1 MTLRVTPE
9 EIVTRSE
16 SPLLAIA
23 PWWERCQ
30 LSHIAAITN
39 GGAFKS
45 RLFNSDGK
53 GLPLIRIRDVGK
65 AETRTYYSGDY
76 EEKFIINPGDLLIGM
91 DGDFRISRW
100 QGTQALLNQRVC
112 KLEVIDRTL
121 YNDSF
126 LEYVVQPYLDEVN
139 KFTSAVT
146 VKHLSSRTVA
156 ELPIP
161 LPSLAEQTRIVDVI
175 EEHFSRIDAAESA
188 AQTAL
193 VRLDTLRRAILTA
206 AFSGHL
212 VEHLNPRRTSDGLPE
227 DWHISTIGDTFKIVG
242 GSTPRTDNP
251 EYWDGEIPWLTPDD
265 LSRHDGILV
274 SNGRRFITEKGFQS
288 TSTHMLPKD
297 SILFSSRA
305 PIGYIAIAAN
315 PLCTNQGFKSLIP
328 AKGILPRYTY
338 WFLRNST
345 PTIQDMGSG
354 TTFKEISKKR
364 LAVVPFSF
372 PPIEHQY
379 QIVTAIEE
387 QFSRIDAATASL
399 KRCLQRCAVL
409 RRSILAAAF
418 SGQLVEQDPSDEP
431 ASVLLERIAA
441 EQPKRRTRRK
451 SP

>member
-9 EIVTRSE
+9 EIVARSE

-23 PWWERCQ
+23 PWWKRCQ
-30 LSHIAAITN
+30 LSHIATITN

-45 RLFNSDGK
+45 SLFNSDGK

-76 EEKFIINPGDLLIGM
+76 EDKFIINPGDLLIGM

-112 KLEVIDRTL
+112 KLAVIDRSL

-139 KFTSAVT
+139 RSTSAVT

-161 LPSLAEQTRIVDVI
+161 LPSLAEQERIVAAI

-193 VRLDTLRRAILTA
+193 TRLDTLRRAILTA

-212 VEHLNPRRTSDGLPE
+212 VETISPRRTPDGLPE
-227 DWHISTIGDTFKIVG
+227 DWQWVTIGDLGNEVKGQITPQPGVIYDLYSVPAFPTGIPERIDGFDIKSGKREVEPYDVLLCKINPRINRVWMVENYSGQKQISSTEYFVLRLFDTRQAPYIKWYLSSPQFREWMGLSVEG
-242 GSTPRTDNP
+242 GTGSHTRAKSGPIREQSVPIAPP
-251 EYWDGEIPWLTPDD
+251 EDRI
-265 LSRHDGILV
+265 
-274 SNGRRFITEKGFQS
+274 
-288 TSTHMLPKD
+288 
-297 SILFSSRA
+297 
-305 PIGYIAIAAN
+305 
-315 PLCTNQGFKSLIP
+315 
-328 AKGILPRYTY
+328 
-338 WFLRNST
+338 
-345 PTIQDMGSG
+345 
-354 TTFKEISKKR
+354 
-364 LAVVPFSF
+364 
-372 PPIEHQY
+372 
-379 QIVTAIEE
+379 QIVSAIEE
-387 QFSRIDAATASL
+387 QFSRIDAAKASL
-399 KRCLQRCAVL
+399 ERCLQRCNAM
-409 RRSILAAAF
+409 RRSVLAAAF
-418 SGQLVEQDPSDEP
+418 SGQLVEQYPDDKP

-441 EQPKRRTRRK
+441 ERLKRRTRRK
-451 SP
+451 PA